1 MFERKVLDE
10 SVCSVFTEM
19 AEVKD
24 SDDIE
29 TKKADICFVFW
40 PVFSSFLEASATKK
54 NEQIQQTEKLGRKTT
69 SLAFFVLD
77 FQLNAG

>member
-40 PVFSSFLEASATKK
+40 PVFKFFGGISNKK
-54 NEQIQQTEKLGRKTT
+54 N
-69 SLAFFVLD
+69 
-77 FQLNAG
+77 